1 MGRKKR
7 GSRILEQ
14 AAARLSGL
22 KSINPALYMGNGLS
36 VAACEQALNTLRAKL
51 DAYNQKL
58 SELDEELYGLEAE
71 EKKVSDLNG
80 RILAGVAAAYGR
92 DSSQYEAVGGV
103 RTSDRKNSTR
113 KPDSSPPTQT

>member
-1 MGRKKR
+1 MGRKKL

-22 KSINPALYMGNGLS
+22 KSINPTLDMGNGLS
-36 VAACEQALNTLRAKL
+36 VTAYEQATNTLRAKL

-58 SELDEELYGLEAE
+58 SELDEELFQVEAE
-71 EKKVSDLNG
+71 EEKVSELHG

-103 RTSDRKNSTR
+103 RTSDRKNSPR
-113 KPDSSPPTQT
+113 KSDATTLKQT